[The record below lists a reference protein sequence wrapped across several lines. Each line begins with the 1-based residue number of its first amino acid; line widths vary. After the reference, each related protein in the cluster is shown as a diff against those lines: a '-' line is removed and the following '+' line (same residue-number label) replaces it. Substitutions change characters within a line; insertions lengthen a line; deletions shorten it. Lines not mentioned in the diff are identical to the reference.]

1 MFIVKKQNMTDR
13 NQVFKGQNLTDV
25 NQLRFL
31 VDKYKLLFQR
41 LIL

>member
-25 NQLRFL
+25 NQVRFL
-31 VDKYKLLFQR
+31 VDKYNLLFQR